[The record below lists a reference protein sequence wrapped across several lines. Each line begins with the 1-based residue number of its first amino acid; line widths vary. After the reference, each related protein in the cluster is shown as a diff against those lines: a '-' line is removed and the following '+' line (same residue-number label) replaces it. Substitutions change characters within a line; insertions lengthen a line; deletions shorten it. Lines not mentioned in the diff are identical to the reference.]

1 MKMIVGL
8 GNPGDKYA
16 GSRHNMGFRVID
28 ILAERH
34 GIRVNT
40 GKQRGLMGSGV
51 IGGQKVLLVKPL
63 TYMNNS
69 GECVRPAADYYKLAP
84 EDILVIYDDIALP
97 VGQLRLRKAGS
108 AGGNNG
114 MKSLIA
120 HLGSQD
126 FPRVRVGVGAKPP
139 QMDLADYVL
148 GHFPADELKTVRD
161 SLESAADAVEAILAD
176 GVDIAMNKYNI
187 KQSGPKDHVKKEP
200 EE

>member
-1 MKMIVGL
+1 
-8 GNPGDKYA
+8 
-16 GSRHNMGFRVID
+16 
-28 ILAERH
+28 
-34 GIRVNT
+34 
-40 GKQRGLMGSGV
+40 
-51 IGGQKVLLVKPL
+51 
-63 TYMNNS
+63 
-69 GECVRPAADYYKLAP
+69 
-84 EDILVIYDDIALP
+84 
-97 VGQLRLRKAGS
+97 
-108 AGGNNG
+108 

-187 KQSGPKDHVKKEP
+187 KQSVKKIM
-200 EE
+200 